1 MKILALVVIAAIALF
16 SVGYTGYSMLDASNY
31 RMSKMYNQKLKNVQ
45 MLGELKYFMRDMQ
58 VHELNL
64 ADSTDS
70 ALQEK
75 NRKTIESINDRFH
88 QTMDAYKD
96 NTKGLDGVEERVQDI
111 ESNWEKFY
119 QTGKKI
125 DALAKDGK
133 TDEARALYYDEGQKN
148 SSAVGNPVKEL
159 LEMTNTNAED
169 VYNRNLK
176 KAGEATRNMLI
187 EGVIALVILV
197 VISQLIG
204 RGITAP
210 LYEMKRACERLRDGD
225 FRESERRI
233 VRGDEFGEMA
243 ATVAEMRTSIGK
255 LMRSTND
262 SAQQIAAASE
272 ELTASSAQ
280 SAQASEQVA
289 QSVQRAANAV
299 TQQEKEVQASSEAVA
314 GVSTAVDKM
323 HEQATRVAA
332 HASEAHDR
340 AAAGGTAIK
349 DSSVGR
355 IQNAATTVQQSAQI
369 VDKLGD
375 NSKEIGK
382 IVETISSIA
391 EQTNLL
397 ALNAAIE
404 AARAGEAGRGFS
416 VVADEVRK
424 LAEESAEAAQRIA
437 ALIETIQKDTA
448 EAVTSM
454 KEGSDAVADGA
465 SSVEQLREVFDE
477 IRVFVDGVSKEAS
490 NMAREIKEVN
500 NQAGDISGQVQQ
512 VEAQGR
518 TVSDEMENV
527 SAATEEQ
534 SASASEIAKASD
546 ALSNLAQGL
555 QNSLAKFEY

>member
-1 MKILALVVIAAIALF
+1 
-16 SVGYTGYSMLDASNY
+16 
-31 RMSKMYNQKLKNVQ
+31 
-45 MLGELKYFMRDMQ
+45 
-58 VHELNL
+58 
-64 ADSTDS
+64 
-70 ALQEK
+70 
-75 NRKTIESINDRFH
+75 
-88 QTMDAYKD
+88 MDAYKQ
-96 NTKGLDGVEERVQDI
+96 NTTGLDGVEERVQDI
-111 ESNWEKFY
+111 EANWEKLY

-148 SSAVGNPVKEL
+148 STAVGKPVKEL

-187 EGVIALVILV
+187 EGIVAMIILV

-204 RGITAP
+204 KGITTP

-233 VRGDEFGEMA
+233 VRGDEFGDMA
-243 ATVAEMRTSIGK
+243 ATVAEMRTSINK

-272 ELTASSAQ
+272 ELTASSSQ

-289 QSVQRAANAV
+289 QSVQRAAGAV
-299 TQQEKEVQASSEAVA
+299 TQQEEEVQASSEAVA

-323 HEQATRVAA
+323 HGQATRVAA

-340 AAAGGTAIK
+340 AASGGTAIE
-349 DSSVGR
+349 DSVER

-369 VDKLGD
+369 VDKLGE
-375 NSKEIGK
+375 NSQEIGK

-454 KEGSDAVADGA
+454 KEGSEAVAGGA
-465 SSVEQLREVFDE
+465 ASVQQLREVFDE

-500 NQAGDISGQVQQ
+500 DQAGDISGQVQQ

-555 QNSLAKFEY
+555 QNSLSKFEY